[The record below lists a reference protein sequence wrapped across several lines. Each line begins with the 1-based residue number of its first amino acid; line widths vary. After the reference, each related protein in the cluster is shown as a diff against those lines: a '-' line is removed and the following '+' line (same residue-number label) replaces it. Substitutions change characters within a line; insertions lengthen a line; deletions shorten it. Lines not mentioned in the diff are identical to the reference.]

1 MVHAVE
7 NMAFVGEVPWH
18 GLGTPI
24 TADMPLAEIQS
35 AAGLD
40 WEVRLE
46 ANHKADGSPINESFY
61 IERVSDGAILGKCVT
76 EKYLPVQNAT
86 MFEFF
91 EPFVEAGSLYIHTA
105 GSLFDGAKVWAM
117 ATPNEGFTL
126 DGDDTVVS
134 NLVFTL
140 DHRGIGA
147 NSCLFSPIRVVCNNT
162 WTLAKDTASQ
172 IVKHNHKVPFDA
184 DVMVTAL
191 GLFQAEFSEFEKIAK
206 KMAQRVLTGEE
217 ELDFFRSVFGGTER
231 TDDSGKVIHSR
242 AVQKALS
249 LARGKAYNPGKK
261 TSDAKLKRQRLDAI
275 EQLMSE
281 AIENGETTINLDR
294 IEVDNDNN
302 NSAADSDR
310 GVNAGNDLKSARADE
325 NRITLWGAF
334 QTVTNIVDH
343 DPIKDTGLDN
353 RLDVA
358 LYGGQRNNKA
368 KALDKAREL
377 IAA

>member
-61 IERVSDGAILGKCVT
+61 IERVTDGAILGKCVT

-147 NSCLFSPIRVVCNNT
+147 NSCLFSPILVV
-162 WTLAKDTASQ
+162 
-172 IVKHNHKVPFDA
+172 
-184 DVMVTAL
+184 
-191 GLFQAEFSEFEKIAK
+191 
-206 KMAQRVLTGEE
+206 
-217 ELDFFRSVFGGTER
+217 
-231 TDDSGKVIHSR
+231 
-242 AVQKALS
+242 
-249 LARGKAYNPGKK
+249 
-261 TSDAKLKRQRLDAI
+261 
-275 EQLMSE
+275 
-281 AIENGETTINLDR
+281 
-294 IEVDNDNN
+294 
-302 NSAADSDR
+302 
-310 GVNAGNDLKSARADE
+310 
-325 NRITLWGAF
+325 
-334 QTVTNIVDH
+334 
-343 DPIKDTGLDN
+343 
-353 RLDVA
+353 
-358 LYGGQRNNKA
+358 
-368 KALDKAREL
+368 
-377 IAA
+377 